1 MKRGIDYF
9 SFDVDFF
16 EDEKIQFISARFGI
30 KGEIFTIRLLTRIY
44 RVGYYIHW
52 DDDAAFL
59 FSKVA
64 GRGEIAPDLAN
75 SIVHELVK
83 RGFFNKSLFNS
94 FRILTSRGIQER
106 YLKACERRKF
116 VEVDQK
122 YLLVDP
128 QNFKNIHVLT
138 SSTHSKDK
146 CIHDVNIS
154 NGNVY
159 ISKKNDNVFPQSKV
173 KESKV
178 KESKGEEIHTEI
190 DLPDNKQNNKGSP
203 NPEVNQE
210 IKDEAMLLMGG
221 IGPAQYAQLKEMVS
235 LYPASDIIDAVRT
248 ARKRDKRSLAYVE
261 GILRSWARNGKD
273 KQPVS
278 QKHVRHE
285 PTTDE
290 WEKVTA
296 L

>member
-30 KGEIFTIRLLTRIY
+30 KGEIFIIRLLTRIY

-178 KESKGEEIHTEI
+178 KESKGEVIDKQISITETSSANMKK
-190 DLPDNKQNNKGSP
+190 LQN
-203 NPEVNQE
+203 EFIQL
-210 IKDEAMLLMGG
+210 AGG
-221 IGPAQYAQLKEMVS
+221 MSTIQYVKLKELLQLHPLDRV
-235 LYPASDIIDAVRT
+235 LEAIHIAKD
-248 ARKRDKRSLAYVE
+248 RDKRKLSYVE
-261 GILRSWARNGKD
+261 GILRSWERDGYDGDQKSETVNNGTDRADAKECRRNWSD
-273 KQPVS
+273 IPES
-278 QKHVRHE
+278 
-285 PTTDE
+285 
-290 WEKVTA
+290 

>member
-1 MKRGIDYF
+1 MCLLRVRIQ
-9 SFDVDFF
+9 
-16 EDEKIQFISARFGI
+16 KI
-30 KGEIFTIRLLTRIY
+30 
-44 RVGYYIHW
+44 
-52 DDDAAFL
+52 
-59 FSKVA
+59 
-64 GRGEIAPDLAN
+64 
-75 SIVHELVK
+75 
-83 RGFFNKSLFNS
+83 
-94 FRILTSRGIQER
+94 
-106 YLKACERRKF
+106 
-116 VEVDQK
+116 
-122 YLLVDP
+122 
-128 QNFKNIHVLT
+128 
-138 SSTHSKDK
+138 
-146 CIHDVNIS
+146 
-154 NGNVY
+154 NVY
-159 ISKKNDNVFPQSKV
+159 MMSTSQTEMSTFQRKIDVHNPQSKV

-203 NPEVNQE
+203 NPEINQE

-273 KQPVS
+273 KQPGS

>member
-146 CIHDVNIS
+146 CIHDVNIL
-154 NGNVY
+154 NGNVH

-178 KESKGEEIHTEI
+178 KERE
-190 DLPDNKQNNKGSP
+190 
-203 NPEVNQE
+203 
-210 IKDEAMLLMGG
+210 
-221 IGPAQYAQLKEMVS
+221 
-235 LYPASDIIDAVRT
+235 
-248 ARKRDKRSLAYVE
+248 
-261 GILRSWARNGKD
+261 
-273 KQPVS
+273 
-278 QKHVRHE
+278 
-285 PTTDE
+285 
-290 WEKVTA
+290 
-296 L
+296 

>member
-146 CIHDVNIS
+146 CIHDVNIL
-154 NGNVY
+154 NGNVH

-178 KESKGEEIHTEI
+178 KESKGEGIDKQISIPETSSADMKKLQNEFIQLAGGMSTIQYVKLNELLQLHPIDRVLEAIHI
-190 DLPDNKQNNKGSP
+190 A
-203 NPEVNQE
+203 
-210 IKDEAMLLMGG
+210 KD
-221 IGPAQYAQLKEMVS
+221 
-235 LYPASDIIDAVRT
+235 
-248 ARKRDKRSLAYVE
+248 RDKRKLSYVE
-261 GILRSWARNGKD
+261 GILRSWERDGYDGDQKSETGNNGTDRADAKECRRNWSD
-273 KQPVS
+273 IPES
-278 QKHVRHE
+278 
-285 PTTDE
+285 
-290 WEKVTA
+290 

>member
-138 SSTHSKDK
+138 SSTHSKDR

-178 KESKGEEIHTEI
+178 KESKGEGIDKQISITETSSADMKKLENEFI
-190 DLPDNKQNNKGSP
+190 QL
-203 NPEVNQE
+203 
-210 IKDEAMLLMGG
+210 AGG
-221 IGPAQYAQLKEMVS
+221 MSTIQYVKLKELLQLHPLDRV
-235 LYPASDIIDAVRT
+235 LEAIHIAKD
-248 ARKRDKRSLAYVE
+248 RDKRKLSYVE
-261 GILRSWARNGKD
+261 GILRSWERDGYDGDQKSETGNNGTDRADAKECRRNWSD
-273 KQPVS
+273 IPES
-278 QKHVRHE
+278 
-285 PTTDE
+285 
-290 WEKVTA
+290 